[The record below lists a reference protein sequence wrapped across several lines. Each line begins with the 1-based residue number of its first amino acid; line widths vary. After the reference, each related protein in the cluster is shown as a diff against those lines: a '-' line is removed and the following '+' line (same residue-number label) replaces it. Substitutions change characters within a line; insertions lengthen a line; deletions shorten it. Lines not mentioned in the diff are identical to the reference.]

1 MPVVVGANVPVVTT
15 TQSQTTPPTNIT
27 LVNTG
32 VNGPQPVNLNA
43 NSSNIV
49 PGTGAP
55 SDDATINRVR
65 VAVQAGTPFSDRI
78 TAQPNI
84 LDNYYSYNYVLTWY
98 LCTSDAIAKVMSG
111 DLSVLAS
118 QAIVMQSGGVNNDER
133 SPYFDVD
140 FYFDNLILE
149 TNPIGEQSTASM
161 DSEMSFTVVEP
172 AGITLIPRLRAAI
185 KAMMGAGGDKDQSLG
200 SQNYVMAIKFY
211 GYDENGNLVQVGKPL
226 SGQSNYALVEKFY
239 PFQIT
244 DIEYKVENKLVE
256 YHIKARPLAITVV
269 KGQNQNSLMYNV
281 EVSGNTVKEVLS
293 TGTTV
298 TTGQAAGPTTETT
311 GRINESGATPKNTV
325 RLGLMTALNQ
335 YQQDLV
341 AKGVYSIPNTY
352 VIEFADPEIANAV
365 VAVKD
370 GRTKGTGMPLRGSAA
385 DQRDPNRQSMDKSV
399 RLIDFT
405 AGQQIT
411 QIIDQTIRNSTY
423 ISNQSNLLVSET
435 TQFNNINAEKNLD
448 WFSINVQAIPKGYD
462 PKRNDYAYTIRYVIS
477 RFKVYSVLSPY
488 FKPSPFAGVVKEY
501 NYWFTG
507 LNTQILRYEQH
518 MKTQHTIILGGDG
531 GERLSE
537 SLKGHEDYKLI
548 FSPRSGDSGHGAAGR
563 TNDIAA
569 NAADFLYDNQSL
581 NDAEIEIVG
590 DPAWMAQ
597 GSLLSLPAAENLVY
611 GGFYPDGSINLDSS
625 QVLFEIAFSAPSDY
639 DLSTGLMDPDTQING
654 IIDNVG
660 RQNNPR
666 QRVIYRTSKITSKF
680 EKGKFTQT
688 LKGVL
693 DDELSRERQLQID
706 SMIGSDIRASVTDRT
721 PARRA
726 LTTRNNATQTNATGL
741 NYRIPTSS
749 LTPTNN
755 NNVPVTLDNTMPAT
769 PPRSNGDITQ
779 VPNGTETLVTN
790 SSTQLINREA

>member
-1 MPVVVGANVPVVTT
+1 
-15 TQSQTTPPTNIT
+15 
-27 LVNTG
+27 
-32 VNGPQPVNLNA
+32 
-43 NSSNIV
+43 
-49 PGTGAP
+49 
-55 SDDATINRVR
+55 
-65 VAVQAGTPFSDRI
+65 
-78 TAQPNI
+78 
-84 LDNYYSYNYVLTWY
+84 
-98 LCTSDAIAKVMSG
+98 
-111 DLSVLAS
+111 
-118 QAIVMQSGGVNNDER
+118 
-133 SPYFDVD
+133 
-140 FYFDNLILE
+140 
-149 TNPIGEQSTASM
+149 
-161 DSEMSFTVVEP
+161 
-172 AGITLIPRLRAAI
+172 
-185 KAMMGAGGDKDQSLG
+185 
-200 SQNYVMAIKFY
+200 
-211 GYDENGNLVQVGKPL
+211 
-226 SGQSNYALVEKFY
+226 
-239 PFQIT
+239 
-244 DIEYKVENKLVE
+244 
-256 YHIKARPLAITVV
+256 
-269 KGQNQNSLMYNV
+269 
-281 EVSGNTVKEVLS
+281 
-293 TGTTV
+293 
-298 TTGQAAGPTTETT
+298 
-311 GRINESGATPKNTV
+311 
-325 RLGLMTALNQ
+325 
-335 YQQDLV
+335 
-341 AKGVYSIPNTY
+341 
-352 VIEFADPEIANAV
+352 
-365 VAVKD
+365 
-370 GRTKGTGMPLRGSAA
+370 
-385 DQRDPNRQSMDKSV
+385 
-399 RLIDFT
+399 
-405 AGQQIT
+405 
-411 QIIDQTIRNSTY
+411 
-423 ISNQSNLLVSET
+423 
-435 TQFNNINAEKNLD
+435 
-448 WFSINVQAIPKGYD
+448 
-462 PKRNDYAYTIRYVIS
+462 
-477 RFKVYSVLSPY
+477 
-488 FKPSPFAGVVKEY
+488 
-501 NYWFTG
+501 
-507 LNTQILRYEQH
+507 

-693 DDELSRERQLQID
+693 DDGLSRERQLQID

-769 PPRSNGDITQ
+769 PPQSNGDITQ